1 MSSYDQ
7 YLKIKMCSL
16 GISGQMRHR
25 KMTPDVLAHTT
36 AHHTNVCVCVLYS
49 MAKKRNRKKK
59 TCYQITKHKSKYSGA
74 QNFFFFL
81 VEC

>member
-36 AHHTNVCVCVLYS
+36 AHHTNVCVLYS
-49 MAKKRNRKKK
+49 MAKKETEKRRHA
-59 TCYQITKHKSKYSGA
+59 TKS
-74 QNFFFFL
+74 QNTNLNTQVHRIFFSFL
-81 VEC
+81 WNVD